1 MSVIEEE
8 YTPFKNKKKGII
20 IINQDGK
27 FSENL
32 DLLTKNET
40 INIDKSQSI
49 NFQKLFKD
57 KNQIQNNSK
66 ILKNEINQ
74 RELLFKNLQKFKNIR
89 KSDKVDKSNPKMNF
103 DSNTQNKQIDK

>member
-1 MSVIEEE
+1 MIKNNYENGKASRVIFKTEEMSVIEEE

-49 NFQKLFKD
+49 NF
-57 KNQIQNNSK
+57 
-66 ILKNEINQ
+66 
-74 RELLFKNLQKFKNIR
+74 
-89 KSDKVDKSNPKMNF
+89 
-103 DSNTQNKQIDK
+103 